1 MKDLGFAA
9 NLDTFEAL
17 TQAYAEPQRFYHNQ
31 VHIQAVLAH
40 FDSVHALA
48 RQPEEVE
55 LAIWFHDAIYDPH
68 SASNEKDSAD
78 WAARFM
84 RDNAAKPEAIE
95 RVYQLIMATL
105 HDAQVESAD
114 AKLLVDMDLSI
125 LGASDPVYD
134 AFENDVR
141 QEYEWVPLPLFKAK
155 RKDILQG
162 FLQREPLYQ
171 TDYFHNKLEAQA
183 KANLRRTIA
192 LL

>member
-17 TQAYAEPQRFYHNQ
+17 TRAYAEPHRFYHNQ
-31 VHIQAVLAH
+31 VHIDAMLRH
-40 FDSVHALA
+40 FDQVHSLA
-48 RQPEEVE
+48 EQPEEIA

-68 SASNEKDSAD
+68 SGSNEKDSAE

-84 RDNAAKPEAIE
+84 RDNAAAPEAIE

-105 HDAQVESAD
+105 HDAEVEPSD
-114 AKLLVDMDLSI
+114 AKLLIDMDLSI
-125 LGASDPVYD
+125 LGTADSVYD
-134 AFENDVR
+134 LFEMNVR
-141 QEYEWVPLPLFKAK
+141 KEYEWVPEPLFKAK

-171 TDYFHNKLEAQA
+171 TEYFHRQLEAQA